1 MIRVSCLL
9 PPLPPSQTDR
19 VSVAPGGRSVSCLPL
34 WCLSSAIAMPWPC
47 SSSLPRRRR
56 PHRLLR
62 AGSRQ
67 QGPGRLPPVLGPL
80 LGLPRTF
87 KATSTPLLA
96 APAPQD
102 GVQTP
107 SAGPSRPSGRGP
119 PPALRACP
127 VSSHLHSSPARRRGP
142 GSWGVTSSLT
152 PCPVCGAL
160 LTFSTRP
167 KNASPSRPAASS
179 GGTDPSLL
187 RPQGQLSCSSP
198 RNGHLPAWLLSPGP
212 GSRL

>member
-1 MIRVSCLL
+1 MARRGRHRCAGSGLEGGGHQVIRVSCLL

-87 KATSTPLLA
+87 KATVSPTSTPLLAAPLLA

-152 PCPVCGAL
+152 PCPVCGAPAHL
-160 LTFSTRP
+160 QHSSQERLSE
-167 KNASPSRPAASS
+167 PSCRF
-179 GGTDPSLL
+179 L
-187 RPQGQLSCSSP
+187 RW
-198 RNGHLPAWLLSPGP
+198 N
-212 GSRL
+212 